1 MRFRNYGKFSCT
13 SGSVYPRAYKGRAW
27 PWSHG
32 NEDGSASVRRSGT
45 FIQVFW
51 EAQVPLALTIVLP
64 WGDGFLILQK
74 QKQKRTL
81 TSNVAW
87 TSVFV
92 IKVSNYNLQ
101 LYKLQSFKF
110 TCHKY
115 NNTCY

>member
-1 MRFRNYGKFSCT
+1 MKKLRNFRQEIFSIKICQHKYFVSSQYLSVKIVTGAEASQFKSMRFRNYGKFSCT

-64 WGDGFLILQK
+64 
-74 QKQKRTL
+74 
-81 TSNVAW
+81 
-87 TSVFV
+87 
-92 IKVSNYNLQ
+92 
-101 LYKLQSFKF
+101 
-110 TCHKY
+110 
-115 NNTCY
+115 